1 MILKDRKLLF
11 TMVSIA
17 MVCFGCSSTALV
29 KRTENRTV
37 PASYSGSTDPTNT
50 SNTKWRAYFN
60 DPYLNVLIDSA
71 LSNNQELNIM
81 LQEIRTA
88 QYEVK
93 ARKGEYLPFL
103 DARASAEVDKVGRYT
118 SKGSSEAT
126 TDIMPDVET
135 PEPLPDYMIG
145 LYANWELDVWGKLRN
160 AKKAAYSRYLGT
172 VEGKNF
178 MVTNLVAEISNSYY
192 ELLALDNQLLIVQ
205 QNIEIQSDALSIVRQ
220 QKQATRVTEL
230 AVRRF
235 EAEVFHTRSMQFEIQ
250 QQITEMENHLN
261 FLVGRFPGPIPRNAQ
276 TFSSLMPDTVF
287 AGLPAQLLAD
297 RPDIRQAE
305 QELAATKLDV
315 KSARARFYPSVSLG
329 AGVGFRA
336 FDPAYL
342 LTTPQSLLWNVAGDL
357 VAPLIN
363 RNAIK
368 AAYYTANAKQIQAV
382 YDYERTI
389 LNAYVEVANQV
400 SNIGNLNKSYALRA
414 QRVQALQES
423 ITISNSLFLSAR
435 ADYMEVLLTQ
445 RDALDSR
452 FELVETQKQRLNA
465 KVNVYRALGGGWN

>member
-1 MILKDRKLLF
+1 MLKDLKFSGAAVLL
-11 TMVSIA
+11 A
-17 MVCFGCSSTALV
+17 MAFYGCSSTALV

-37 PASYSGSTDPTNT
+37 PASYTGSADSTNT
-50 SNTKWRAYFN
+50 SNVKWRSYFN
-60 DPYLNVLIDSA
+60 DPYLNALIDSA
-71 LSNNQELNIM
+71 LINNQELNIM
-81 LQEIRTA
+81 LQEIRSA
-88 QYEVK
+88 QFEVK
-93 ARKGEYLPFL
+93 ARKGEYLPYI
-103 DARASAEVDKVGRYT
+103 DARGSAEVDKVGRYT

-178 MVTNLVAEISNSYY
+178 MVTNLVAELSNSYY

-205 QNIEIQSDALSIVRQ
+205 QNIEIQSNALSIVRQ

-235 EAEVFHTRSMQFEIQ
+235 EAEVFHTRSLQFDIQ
-250 QQITEMENHLN
+250 QQITETENRIN
-261 FLVGRFPGPIPRNAQ
+261 FLVGRFPQTIQRNTQA
-276 TFSSLMPDTVF
+276 FSSLVPDTVL
-287 AGLPAQLLAD
+287 AGLPAQLLAN
-297 RPDIRQAE
+297 RPDVKQAE
-305 QELAATKLDV
+305 QELAASKLDV
-315 KSARARFYPSVSLG
+315 KSARARFYPSVGLG

-342 LTTPQSLLWNVAGDL
+342 FTTPQSLIFNVAGEL

-368 AAYYTANAKQIQAV
+368 ATYYSANSKQVQAV

-389 LNAYVEVANQV
+389 LNAYVEVANQL
-400 SNIGNLNKSYALRA
+400 SNIENLNKSYDLRS

-452 FELVETQKQRLNA
+452 FELIETQKQRMNA
-465 KVNVYRALGGGWN
+465 KVNVYRALGGGWR